1 MIEQALFHD
10 SIHEALRDVVM
21 ACGGYKAVGRRLW
34 PEKSVEAAGRLLADC
49 LNDAR
54 SERLAPEQVLLLL
67 RMGRE
72 AGCHAAMAYLA
83 GEAGY
88 QAIPVEPEDEKAKL
102 QREFIDA
109 VGRMER
115 LLAKADRIS
124 PGVEAKLRA
133 A

>member
-1 MIEQALFHD
+1 MIDQALFHD
-10 SIHEALRDVVM
+10 SINEALRDVVM
-21 ACGGYKAVGRRLW
+21 ACGGYKAVGKRLW

-54 SERLAPEQVLLLL
+54 SERLTPDQVLLLL

-72 AGCHAAMAYLA
+72 VGCHAAMAFLA

-88 QAIPVEPEDEKAKL
+88 QALPIEPDDERAKL
-102 QREFIDA
+102 QRQYIESVKSLQRLAD
-109 VGRMER
+109 RMER
-115 LLAKADRIS
+115 LGGS
-124 PGVEAKLRA
+124 EAKLRA